1 MLEIDDPRWA
11 ELIGGYRVPYD
22 PRPALA
28 SLESGDS
35 EAWKLLW
42 DELHHQGD
50 VDTASYAAVPHIVR
64 IYQARCAP
72 DWNAYA
78 LVGSIELARGRDNP
92 DVPFW
97 LEPGYSQALRS
108 LARTGSR
115 ELWESDERELVQCVL
130 ALIALVR
137 GHRLAG
143 QLLLAYNEDELAEI
157 VPE

>member
-1 MLEIDDPRWA
+1 MLALDDPRWG

-22 PRPALA
+22 PRPAIA

-35 EAWKLLW
+35 DAWQLLW

-64 IYQARCAP
+64 IYQARRAP

-78 LVGSIELARGRDNP
+78 LVGTIELARGGSNP
-92 DVPFW
+92 GVPSW
-97 LEPGYSQALRS
+97 LEPAYSEAVCS
-108 LARTGSR
+108 LAKTGSL
-115 ELWESDERELVQCVL
+115 ELWDSDERELVQCAL

-143 QLLLAYNEDELAEI
+143 QLLLAYTEHELAEM
-157 VPE
+157 VAE

>member
-1 MLEIDDPRWA
+1 MLELDDPRWG

-22 PRPALA
+22 ARPALA
-28 SLESGDS
+28 SLESGS
-35 EAWKLLW
+35 PGAWKELW

-50 VDTASYAAVPHIVR
+50 VDTASYATVPHLVR
-64 IYQARCAP
+64 IHEARHEP

-78 LVGSIELARGRDNP
+78 LVGTIELARGGKNP
-92 DVPFW
+92 EVPSW
-97 LEPGYSQALRS
+97 LEGAYTTALRS
-108 LARTGSR
+108 LAETGSR
-115 ELWESDERELVQCVL
+115 ELWESDERELVQCAL

-143 QLLLAYNEDELAEI
+143 QLLLAYTEDELAEM

>member
-1 MLEIDDPRWA
+1 MLELDDPRWG

-22 PRPALA
+22 PRPALV
-28 SLESGDS
+28 SLESGAS

-64 IYQARCAP
+64 IYQARRIP

-78 LVGSIELARGRDNP
+78 LVGTIELARGGSNP
-92 DVPFW
+92 DVPSW
-97 LEPGYSQALRS
+97 LEPAYSDAVRS
-108 LARTGSR
+108 LAKTGSR
-115 ELWESDERELVQCVL
+115 ELWESDERELVQCAL

-143 QLLLAYNEDELAEI
+143 QLLLAYTEDELAEM

>member
-1 MLEIDDPRWA
+1 MLDLDDPRWG

-35 EAWKLLW
+35 AAWKLLW

-64 IYQARCAP
+64 VYQARGEP

-78 LVGSIELARGRDNP
+78 LVGTIELARGVNNP
-92 DVPFW
+92 AVPSW
-97 LEPGYSQALRS
+97 LEPAYSQAVRS
-108 LARTGSR
+108 LAKTGAR
-115 ELWESDERELVQCVL
+115 ELWESDERELVQCAL

-143 QLLLAYNEDELAEI
+143 QLLLAYTEDELAEM